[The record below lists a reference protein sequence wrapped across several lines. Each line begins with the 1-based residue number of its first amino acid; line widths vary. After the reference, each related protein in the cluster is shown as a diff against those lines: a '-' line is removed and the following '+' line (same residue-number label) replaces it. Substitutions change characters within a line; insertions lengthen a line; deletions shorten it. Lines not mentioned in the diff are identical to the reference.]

1 MAGAP
6 YLYRLRTVLAPLV
19 APIAVAGGLLVFMT
33 AFNELTVSA
42 LLWSSGSETV
52 GVVVFNLDDG
62 GFTVL
67 ASAVAMLTVIAI
79 VALMLASSAL
89 SRWMPR
95 GLLPWEA

>member
-1 MAGAP
+1 
-6 YLYRLRTVLAPLV
+6 
-19 APIAVAGGLLVFMT
+19 MT

-62 GFTVL
+62 GYTVL
-67 ASAVAMLTVIAI
+67 ASAMAMLTVIAI
-79 VALMLASSAL
+79 VALMLAGSAF

>member
-1 MAGAP
+1 M
-6 YLYRLRTVLAPLV
+6 
-19 APIAVAGGLLVFMT
+19 
-33 AFNELTVSA
+33 
-42 LLWSSGSETV
+42 
-52 GVVVFNLDDG
+52 FNLDDG